1 MPPVIASLSPMTF
14 CEALLVALDLHGG
27 KDFQMGLT
35 KVFFRAGKLQFLDE
49 LTSSSQDTLS
59 TIAGKV
65 KKWLA
70 RYFSL

>member
-1 MPPVIASLSPMTF
+1 MPAVLAKLKPITF

-35 KVFFRAGKLQFLDE
+35 KVFFRSGKLQFLDDLMSDNRE
-49 LTSSSQDTLS
+49 A
-59 TIAGKV
+59 IEAVVGKV

-70 RYFSL
+70 R